1 MDSATGLKLAELIVE
16 IDAIQARGNLDADA
30 LDVTHDSRQCGP
42 GSVFAA
48 ILGEKVDAYRFIPN
62 ALDLGAVAVISEQS
76 FESVNDEIAAR
87 APAWFQVA
95 NARAALARA
104 GALVHGHPSRHLKLV
119 GVTGTNGKTTT
130 AHLID
135 SIIRTVEGVSTMFG
149 TINYRIGNE
158 SSLAHHTTP
167 EAADIQ
173 RMLAR
178 ALEAGCRSA
187 VLEVSSHAIELHR
200 ADALKFAVVVFTNLT
215 RDHLDYHETMESY
228 FAAKEKLFT
237 GALGSE
243 PGISVVNIDDEYGR
257 RLLNSAHGK
266 LIAYGLN
273 PKADVFTTDFK
284 LDASGLTFDAVTPAG
299 RVGISSRFVG
309 RPHVYNI
316 LAAIASGLALGFD
329 ADDIAQGINDCPTVA
344 GRFEQVT
351 AAETLRPAFTVIVD
365 YAHTDDALKNVL
377 QTAREV
383 AGEGGRVVTVFGCG
397 GDRDRTKRAPMGEI
411 AASLSDVTIVTS
423 DNPRSEDPEAI
434 ISEIEVGLKRA
445 GRPYRKLVD
454 RREAIYQAVNE
465 AGEGDVV
472 LIAGKGH
479 ETYQIIGARTIHFDD
494 REVAREALQ
503 NREAGMNGL

>member
-1 MDSATGLKLAELIVE
+1 MKLAELKVE
-16 IDAIQARGNLDADA
+16 INAIKARGNLDAVA
-30 LDVTHDSRQCGP
+30 LDVTHDSRQCAP
-42 GSVFAA
+42 GSVFVA
-48 ILGEKVDAYRFIPN
+48 ILGEKVDAHRFIPK
-62 ALDLGAVAVISEQS
+62 ALDLGAIAVISEQS
-76 FESVNDEIAAR
+76 FESGNSEFASQ
-87 APAWFQVA
+87 APAWLQVT
-95 NARAALARA
+95 NARAALAQA
-104 GALVHGHPSRHLKLV
+104 GAAVHGHPSRRLKLA

-135 SIIRTVEGVSTMFG
+135 SIIRTAEGVSTMFG
-149 TINYRIGNE
+149 TINYRIGNQ

-178 ALEAGCRSA
+178 AIDAGCRSA
-187 VLEVSSHAIELHR
+187 VLEVSSHAIDLHR

-228 FAAKEKLFT
+228 FATKERLFT

-243 PGISVVNIDDEYGR
+243 PGTSVINIDDEYGR
-257 RLLNSAHGK
+257 RLLDSAQGK
-266 LIAYGLN
+266 LIAYGFN
-273 PKADVFTTDFK
+273 PEADVYTTDFK
-284 LDASGLTFDAVTPAG
+284 LDATGLTFDAVTPAG
-299 RVGISSRFVG
+299 SLRIASKLVG

-316 LAAIASGLALGFD
+316 LAAVATGLALGFD
-329 ADDIAQGINDCPTVA
+329 PADIAQGVNDCPIVA

-351 AAETLRPAFTVIVD
+351 TTETPHPSFAVIVD

-383 AGEGGRVVTVFGCG
+383 AGAGKRVVTVFGCG

-434 ISEIEVGLKRA
+434 ICEIEIGLKRA
-445 GRPYRKLVD
+445 GRPYKKMVD
-454 RREAIYQAVNE
+454 RREAIFQAINE
-465 AGEGDVV
+465 ASEGDVV

-494 REVAREALQ
+494 REVAREAL
-503 NREAGMNGL
+503 RKRDADTNGL

>member
-1 MDSATGLKLAELIVE
+1 MGSAPGLKLAELIVE
-16 IDAIQARGNLDADA
+16 INAIQARGNLEANA

-48 ILGEKVDAYRFIPN
+48 IRGEKVDGHRFIPT
-62 ALDLGAVAVISEQS
+62 ALDLGAVAVISEQG
-76 FESVNDEIAAR
+76 FESLNSESAAR
-87 APAWFQVA
+87 TPAWLQVA
-95 NARAALARA
+95 NARASLARA
-104 GALVHGHPSRHLKLV
+104 GAAVHGHPSRRLKLA

-135 SIIRTVEGVSTMFG
+135 SLIRTAEGVSTMFG

-158 SSLAHHTTP
+158 SSVAHHTTP

-178 ALEAGCRSA
+178 AVEAGCGSA
-187 VLEVSSHAIELHR
+187 VLEVSSHAIDLHR
-200 ADALKFAVVVFTNLT
+200 ADALKFAVAVFTNLT
-215 RDHLDYHETMESY
+215 QDHLDYHKTMESY

-237 GALGSE
+237 GELGSV
-243 PGISVVNIDDEYGR
+243 PGTSVVNIDDEYGR
-257 RLLNSAHGK
+257 RLLDSARGK
-266 LIAYGLN
+266 TLSYGLN
-273 PKADVFTTDFK
+273 SKADVFTTGFK

-299 RVGISSRFVG
+299 RIGIASRLVG

-316 LAAIASGLALGFD
+316 LAAVASGLALGFNSS
-329 ADDIAQGINDCPTVA
+329 DIARGINDCPIVA
-344 GRFEQVT
+344 GRFEQVPGS
-351 AAETLRPAFTVIVD
+351 ETLRPRFTVIVD

-383 AGEGGRVVTVFGCG
+383 AGARGRVITVFGCG
-397 GDRDRTKRAPMGEI
+397 GDRDRTKRALMGEV
-411 AASLSDVTIVTS
+411 AARLSDITIVTS
-423 DNPRSEDPEAI
+423 DNPRSENPEAI
-434 ISEIEVGLKRA
+434 IREVEVGLKRA
-445 GRPYRKLVD
+445 GRPYQKLVD
-454 RREAIYQAVNE
+454 RREAIFQAVDE

-503 NREAGMNGL
+503 KREADMNHL

>member
-1 MDSATGLKLAELIVE
+1 MGGAPGLKLAELKVE
-16 IDAIQARGNLDADA
+16 INAIQAQGNLDAVA

-42 GSVFAA
+42 GSAFVA
-48 ILGEKVDAYRFIPN
+48 ILGEKVDAHRFIPN
-62 ALDLGAVAVISEQS
+62 ALDLGAIAVISEQS
-76 FESVNDEIAAR
+76 FESANSEFAAK
-87 APAWFQVA
+87 APAWLQVA

-104 GALVHGHPSRHLKLV
+104 GAAVHGHPSRRLKLA

-135 SIIRTVEGVSTMFG
+135 SIIRTAEGISTMFG

-178 ALEAGCRSA
+178 ALETGCRSA
-187 VLEVSSHAIELHR
+187 VLEVSSHAIDLHR

-215 RDHLDYHETMESY
+215 RDHLDYHQTMESY
-228 FAAKEKLFT
+228 FAAKERLFT

-243 PGISVVNIDDEYGR
+243 PGISVINIDDEYGR
-257 RLLNSAHGK
+257 RLLDSAHGG

-273 PKADVFTTDFK
+273 PKADVYTTDFK
-284 LDASGLTFDAVTPAG
+284 LDASGLTFDAVTPSG
-299 RVGISSRFVG
+299 RIGIASRLVG

-316 LAAIASGLALGFD
+316 LAAVASGLALGFD
-329 ADDIAQGINDCPTVA
+329 PDDIARGINDCPTVA

-351 AAETLRPAFTVIVD
+351 SAETPHPPFAVIVD

-383 AGEGGRVVTVFGCG
+383 AGAGKRVVTVFGCG

-434 ISEIEVGLKRA
+434 IREIEVGLKRA
-445 GRPYRKLVD
+445 GRPYRKMAD
-454 RREAIYQAVNE
+454 RRKAIFQAINE
-465 AGEGDVV
+465 ASEGDVV

-494 REVAREALQ
+494 REVAREALH
-503 NREAGMNGL
+503 RRAADMNGL

>member
-1 MDSATGLKLAELIVE
+1 MGDATGLKLAELKVE
-16 IDAIQARGNLDADA
+16 INAIQARGNLEAVA
-30 LDVTHDSRQCGP
+30 LDVTHDSRQCAP
-42 GSVFAA
+42 GTAFVA
-48 ILGEKVDAYRFIPN
+48 IHGEKVDAHRFIPN
-62 ALDLGAVAVISEQS
+62 ALDLGAIAVVSEQS
-76 FESVNDEIAAR
+76 FESVNREFAEE
-87 APAWFQVA
+87 APAWLQVA

-104 GALVHGHPSRHLKLV
+104 GAAVHEHPSRRLKLA

-135 SIIRTVEGVSTMFG
+135 SIIRTAEGVSTMFG
-149 TINYRIGNE
+149 TINYRIGNH
-158 SSLAHHTTP
+158 SSVAHHTTP

-178 ALEAGCRSA
+178 AIEAGCRSA
-187 VLEVSSHAIELHR
+187 VLEVSSHAIDLHR
-200 ADALKFAVVVFTNLT
+200 ADALEFGVAVFTNLT

-228 FAAKEKLFT
+228 FKTKERLFT
-237 GALGSE
+237 GALGSQ
-243 PGISVVNIDDEYGR
+243 PRVSVINRDDEYGR
-257 RLLNSAHGK
+257 RLLDSVHGA
-266 LIAYGLN
+266 LISYGLN
-273 PKADVFTTDFK
+273 PKADVYTSDFK
-284 LDASGLTFDAVTPAG
+284 LDATGLTFDAATPAG
-299 RVGISSRFVG
+299 SLRIASKLVG

-316 LAAIASGLALGFD
+316 LAAVATGLALGFD
-329 ADDIAQGINDCPTVA
+329 PDDIERGINDCPTVA

-351 AAETLRPAFTVIVD
+351 PTGTPHPSFAVIVD

-383 AGEGGRVVTVFGCG
+383 AGAGKRVVTVFGCG

-411 AASLSDVTIVTS
+411 AARLSDVTIVTS

-434 ISEIEVGLKRA
+434 ICEIEVGLKRA
-445 GRPYRKLVD
+445 GRPYKKIVD
-454 RREAIYQAVNE
+454 RREAIFEAINE
-465 AGEGDVV
+465 ASEGDVV

-503 NREAGMNGL
+503 KRDAGMNGL